1 MPVVA
6 VTGGIGSGKSTVAAM
21 LAERGA
27 VVIDADAVTHRL
39 QQPGQAVYQ
48 AIVARFGAGVV
59 GPDGGL
65 DRPALARTVFA
76 DAAALAA
83 LEAIVHPAV
92 AAEKRR
98 QLDELADPDAVVVYD
113 VPLLTTC
120 DRDGYQAVLVVDA
133 DPEVAVD
140 RLVEQRGMAAD
151 DARARLARQMTRAD
165 RRALADRVID
175 NSGTLADL
183 RREVDAAW
191 DWILGLRR

>member
-27 VVIDADAVTHRL
+27 VVIDADALTRRL

-48 AIVARFGAGVV
+48 AIVARFGARVV

-76 DAAALAA
+76 DAAALAD

-98 QLDELADPDAVVVYD
+98 QLDGLADPDAVVVYD
-113 VPLLTTC
+113 VPLLTAG

-133 DPEVAVD
+133 DPEEAVE
-140 RLVEQRGMAAD
+140 RLVEQRGMGAD

-175 NSGTLADL
+175 NSGTLDDL

-191 DWILGLRR
+191 DWISGLRR